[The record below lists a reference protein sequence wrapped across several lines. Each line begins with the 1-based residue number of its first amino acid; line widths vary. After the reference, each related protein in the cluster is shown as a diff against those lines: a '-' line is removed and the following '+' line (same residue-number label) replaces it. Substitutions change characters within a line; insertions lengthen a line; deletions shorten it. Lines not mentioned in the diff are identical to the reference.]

1 MRVAAVG
8 ECTLDRYLEAG
19 AERVGGISLNFAVS
33 ARRAGADD
41 VALVSSTGT
50 DAGDVAIRTW
60 LTRAGVSTRQ
70 LHQLPGKTASQLIQI
85 AAGGERVF
93 PAGGYDPGVL
103 RDFRLDDTDLECIR
117 QADIVAVP
125 LFRELAALVDV
136 VVPDP
141 ARRGLLVGD
150 LLDGSELGRDLRG
163 LDTLLGAFDIL
174 FLSGDLAA
182 AERLQPRS
190 ERSGTLLVI
199 THGAEGSTA
208 LLNGHRYAEPAVL
221 VPIEERVDT
230 TGCGDAF
237 QAAFVVEYFR
247 RRDIPAALKAGA
259 LRASRVIRHL
269 GATSSEES

>member
-19 AERVGGISLNFAVS
+19 VERVGGISLNFAVN

-41 VALVSSTGT
+41 VALVSCTGT
-50 DAGDVAIRTW
+50 DAGDEAIRAW
-60 LTRAGVSTRQ
+60 LTNAGVSTRRLRQ
-70 LHQLPGKTASQLIQI
+70 LVGKTASQLIQI
-85 AAGGERVF
+85 VAGGERVF
-93 PAGGYDPGVL
+93 PPGGYDPGVL
-103 RDFRLDDTDLECIR
+103 AEFRLDESDLECIR

-125 LFRELAALVDV
+125 LFRELAPLVDAV
-136 VVPDP
+136 VHDP

-163 LDTLLGAFDIL
+163 IDTLLGAYDIL
-174 FLSGDLAA
+174 FLSGDVATA
-182 AERLQPRS
+182 DRLLPRS

-208 LLNGHRYAEPAVL
+208 LLNGHRHAEPALL
-221 VPIEERVDT
+221 VPVEERVDT

-237 QAAFVVEYFR
+237 QAAFVVEYYR
-247 RRDIPAALKAGA
+247 HRDIPAALKAGA
-259 LRASRVIRHL
+259 LRASRIIRHL